1 MDLQGRSQR
10 STITNPIDMVSSLF
24 SPCHLPNA
32 LQSCQGEPTAQSRFP
47 TAFFFLRLIFVDFFY
62 IDFNIMPLDEMEEE
76 GIKRRGLLFIE
87 YSRLP
92 IDLLHHSC

>member
-1 MDLQGRSQR
+1 M
-10 STITNPIDMVSSLF
+10 
-24 SPCHLPNA
+24 
-32 LQSCQGEPTAQSRFP
+32 SRPHKAGFLRP
-47 TAFFFLRLIFVDFFY
+47 FFFLRLIFVDFFY